1 MWKYDICDTVSG
13 AIIGEV
19 KPASGSWERVMN
31 GTGGGT
37 HEFVLSSLGQQGNR
51 ASFQR
56 IRRALTAP
64 NARTLVQSWDGQVTY
79 AGFITHRKMTDKSDK
94 LVVRHSEIREI
105 FKKRFTFGENGYQGD
120 ADPKTGDIGAGRLS
134 IVNNSV
140 DSLVGWLIW
149 QGMQG
154 IGPNWS
160 LPLIP
165 PPRNVPGPHKR
176 VWWDYNFPVVE
187 SEMTELQNAYGGPD
201 IEFKP
206 QWSASNTLEWQSRV
220 GKLDDGKMLDW
231 NTTAERPRALDIE
244 VEEDST
250 KTGNMMYA
258 LGDGQER
265 DMLVRKAKADTAQPA
280 LERVEN
286 YSQLKDL
293 DWLQSHVDADLQTFR
308 TPTEQVTWSIQ
319 AGDNPGI
326 RDLVLGQRVRL
337 YFKNHNWF
345 DDGWH
350 DYRLIAF
357 RGDLT
362 ETVRLETQPYKEAA

>member
-1 MWKYDICDTVSG
+1 MWAYHVCDTVSG
-13 AIIGEV
+13 EIIGEV
-19 KPASGSWERVMN
+19 KPSSGNWERVMN
-31 GTGGGT
+31 GIGSGT
-37 HEFVLSSLGQQGNR
+37 HEFVLSSLGIPGNR

-56 IRRALTAP
+56 ARRTLTAP

-79 AGFITHRKMTDKSDK
+79 AGFITYRKMTNKTDK
-94 LVVRHSEIREI
+94 LVIRHSEIREI
-105 FKKRFTFGENGYQGD
+105 FKKRFTFGVNGYQGEGGG
-120 ADPKTGDIGAGRLS
+120 KLI
-134 IVNNSV
+134 IENNSI
-140 DSLVGWLIW
+140 DSLVAWLIW

-165 PPRNVPGPHKR
+165 PPRNVAGPHMR

-206 QWSASNTLEWQSRV
+206 QWSASNTLEWQSR
-220 GKLDDGKMLDW
+220 
-231 NTTAERPRALDIE
+231 LDIE
-244 VEEDST
+244 MEEDT
-250 KTGNMMYA
+250 AKTGNMMYA
-258 LGDGQER
+258 IGDGQER
-265 DMLVRKAKADTAQPA
+265 DMLVTKAKADTAQPA
-280 LERVEN
+280 LERVES
-286 YSQLKDL
+286 YSQLKDRS
-293 DWLQSHVDADLQTFR
+293 WLQGHADADLETFR
-308 TPTEQVTWSIQ
+308 NPTEQVTWSIQ

-362 ETVRLETQPYKEAA
+362 ETVRLETQPHKEAA